1 MFKRLIDSVV
11 LLGVLALAGGLA
23 AAPAAAQGKISVPLL
38 LCPAGCGPTE
48 GDTILMV
55 QMIKEGSP
63 VTLLPQET
71 PGYMYNIREMLKESN
86 WKRYVFSTEDVLIQL
101 AMKWGGTPEMQEF
114 MPDRIPIKFKLIY
127 GETWWP
133 IGKFFVTFDPNIKS
147 IADLKGKRVS
157 LGLRSQS
164 DWGVFSRLM
173 LAAYGVTPQN
183 ADVRH
188 LTPAALTQQLI
199 DGSTDAGVTVFGME
213 PNMKEWMI
221 GGPLRQL
228 EASGKPLRY
237 LGLDKATIDRVNQ
250 KYGTTFTHAVIP
262 ANTLPKQPA
271 PLEVG
276 LVRGYKAAHPDFPD
290 EAAYQIVMA
299 VAKMAPKLRDLHV
312 LWKIWSPELMVAG
325 LSDENVHP
333 GAKKAYVEL
342 GWWDKTKKF
351 PAMTYPSN

>member
-1 MFKRLIDSVV
+1 MFQRCMKSMVV
-11 LLGVLALAGGLA
+11 AGAFALAGGLA
-23 AAPAAAQGKISVPLL
+23 ATPAAAQGKVSVPLL

-55 QMIKEGSP
+55 QMIKENSP

-71 PGYMYNIREMLKESN
+71 PGYMYNIREMLNDRN
-86 WKRYVFSTEDVLIQL
+86 WKRVVFSTEDVLIQL
-101 AMKWGGTPEMQEF
+101 AMKWGGTPEFKEF

-127 GETWWP
+127 GEMWWP
-133 IGKFFVTFDPNIKS
+133 IGKFFVTFNDSIKS
-147 IADLKGKRVS
+147 MADLKGKRVS

-164 DWGVFSRLM
+164 DWGVYPRM
-173 LAAYGVTPQN
+173 LLEAYGITPQS

-199 DGSTDAGVTVFGME
+199 DGSTDVAVSIFGME
-213 PNMKEWMI
+213 PNQKEWMI

-237 LGLDKATIDRVNQ
+237 IGMEKETIDRVN
-250 KYGTTFTHAVIP
+250 KKWSTTFTHAVIP

-271 PLEVG
+271 PLPVG
-276 LVRGYKAAHPDFPD
+276 LVRGYKAAHAELPD
-290 EAAYQIVMA
+290 EVAYNIVMA
-299 VAKMAPKLRDLHV
+299 VAKMAPKLRDLHI

-342 GWWDKTKKF
+342 GWWDKIKNY
-351 PAMTYPSN
+351 PPMTYPN

>member
-1 MFKRLIDSVV
+1 MLKRLIESAA
-11 LLGVLALAGGLA
+11 LAGALALAGGLA
-23 AAPAAAQGKISVPLL
+23 ATPAAAQGKVSVPLL

-71 PGYMYNIREMLKESN
+71 PGYMYNIREMLNDRN
-86 WKRYVFSTEDVLIQL
+86 WKRTVFSTEDVLIQL
-101 AMKWGGTPEMQEF
+101 AMKWGGTPEFKEF
-114 MPDRIPIKFKLIY
+114 MPDRIPIKFRLLY

-133 IGKFFVTFDPNIKS
+133 IGKFFATFDQNVKS
-147 IADLKGKRVS
+147 FADFKGKRIS

-164 DWGVFSRLM
+164 DWGVYSRMVLE
-173 LAAYGVTPQN
+173 ASGVTPQN
-183 ADVRH
+183 ADIRH
-188 LTPAALTQQLI
+188 LTPAQLTQQLI
-199 DGSTDAGVTVFGME
+199 DGSTDVAVTVFGME
-213 PNMKEWMI
+213 PNQKEWMI

-237 LGLDKATIDRVNQ
+237 IGMDKDTVDRVN
-250 KYGTTFTHAVIP
+250 KKWSTTFTHVVIP

-271 PLEVG
+271 PLPVG

-290 EAAYQIVMA
+290 EVACNIVMA
-299 VAKMAPKLRDLHV
+299 VAKMAPHLRELHV

-342 GWWDKTKKF
+342 GWWDKTKNYQ
-351 PAMTYPSN
+351 PMTYPN

>member
-1 MFKRLIDSVV
+1 MFERLTNSVV
-11 LLGVLALAGGLA
+11 LLGVLALAGLA
-23 AAPAAAQGKISVPLL
+23 ATPAAAQKVSVPLL

-71 PGYMYNIREMLKESN
+71 PGYMYNIREMLKEAN
-86 WKRYVFSTEDVLIQL
+86 WKRFVFSTEDVLIQL
-101 AMKWGGTPEMQEF
+101 AMKWGGTPEFKEF
-114 MPDRIPIKFKLIY
+114 MPDKIPIKFKLLY
-127 GETWWP
+127 GEMWWP

-147 IADLKGKRVS
+147 LADLKGKRVS

-164 DWGVFSRLM
+164 DWGVFSRIM
-173 LAAYGVTPQN
+173 LEAHGVTPQN

-199 DGSTDAGVTVFGME
+199 DGSTDAAVTVFGME
-213 PNMKEWMI
+213 PNQKEWMI

-237 LGLDKATIDRVNQ
+237 LGMDKETIDRVN
-250 KYGTTFTHAVIP
+250 KKWSTTFTHAVIP

-271 PLEVG
+271 PLPVG

-290 EAAYQIVMA
+290 EVAYNIVMS
-299 VAKMAPKLRDLHV
+299 VAKMAPKLRELHF
-312 LWKIWSPELMVAG
+312 LWKVWSPELMLAG
-325 LSDENVHP
+325 LSDDNVHP

-342 GWWDKTKKF
+342 GWWDKTKSY
-351 PAMTYPSN
+351 PAMTYPN